1 MNREPRPKMDGD
13 GVFSV
18 HIWTKD
24 LDDDLG
30 VPRFFE
36 TSIYIYIYIWLCQKE
51 MGEFQTHDEAVDLGL
66 FL

>member
-1 MNREPRPKMDGD
+1 MNREPRPVLWMEIGF
-13 GVFSV
+13 FSV

-30 VPRFFE
+30 VTRFFE
-36 TSIYIYIYIWLCQKE
+36 TSIYIWLCQKE
-51 MGEFQTHDEAVDLGL
+51 MSEFQTHDEAVNLGL